1 MENIFDQKTVTRAV
15 LVALT
20 LDMTEEQV
28 SVSLDELE
36 RLLDTAG
43 GVAAAR
49 VVQSRVNPDPR
60 TYIQKKPE
68 SAVLPR
74 QQRQQLFSRT

>member
-1 MENIFDQKTVTRAV
+1 MLEKMENIFDQKTVTRAV

-28 SVSLDELE
+28 QVSLDELE

-43 GVAAAR
+43 GIAAAR

-60 TYIQKKPE
+60 TYIAGIGRSCNRPHN
-68 SAVLPR
+68 AY
-74 QQRQQLFSRT
+74 T

>member
-1 MENIFDQKTVTRAV
+1 MENIFDSKIATRAV

-43 GVAAAR
+43 GEASPCYLVG
-49 VVQSRVNPDPR
+49 
-60 TYIQKKPE
+60 
-68 SAVLPR
+68 
-74 QQRQQLFSRT
+74 